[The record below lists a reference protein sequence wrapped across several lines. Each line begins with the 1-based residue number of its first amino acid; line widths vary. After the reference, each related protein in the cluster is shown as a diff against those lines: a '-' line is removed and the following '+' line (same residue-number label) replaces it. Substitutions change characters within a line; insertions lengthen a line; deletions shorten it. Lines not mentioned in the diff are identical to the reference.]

1 MLRLKLLHKIVVFW
15 FLISSSACASSSM
28 KSQVFECFASRPIPI
43 EITIH
48 QKNSHLELAAFSF
61 SGAGLSQPEQLTD
74 FTLDQYHRALVD
86 EKSVTFNL
94 GERSILL
101 SEYHS
106 EEFGE
111 AETILSVTLK
121 HLKQTQYFECDAG
134 SSSNLSL
141 LFKE

>member
-1 MLRLKLLHKIVVFW
+1 MLRLKLLHKTVVLW
-15 FLISSSACASSSM
+15 SLISSSACASSDMESL
-28 KSQVFECFASRPIPI
+28 VFECFSSQPILI

-48 QKNSHLELAAFSF
+48 QKNSHLELVAFSF
-61 SGAGLSQPEQLTD
+61 KGKSLSQPELLTD

-111 AETILSVTLK
+111 AETIISVTLK
-121 HLKQTQYFECDAG
+121 HLKQTQYFECEAG